1 MHAVNE
7 LMNADIN
14 VDTHVDTNAYIEVV
28 DHLQLHLK
36 NYESFGA
43 MCRKLFFPVCANTCS
58 GGSGGSGASGGW

>member
-43 MCRKLFFPVCANTCS
+43 MCGKLFLVCASTCS